1 MRTSTTRAAI
11 AVGFALL
18 GVSVAARGDVILDA
32 SGPGGQS
39 VGYVYAYDGTNSA
52 TPVSLS
58 ITSFATTGPESTL
71 NPQPPLFSTVT
82 YSLSG
87 TGFSIAANQARTG
100 GYVAQA
106 STNGQIYFTAN
117 DNTTTFA
124 LTGTFNYSN
133 PRAFLSLELDD
144 LTHSANDVAYQDVI
158 GNDTSTAPGSFVVPS
173 TFSGSLNSTDQYEF
187 KWDAFIQ
194 AYPLSDNGATA
205 NGTFGIS
212 FTDSA
217 DPATAPLPSTAYAGL
232 ALLVA
237 SGCWMLVR
245 RRKVYSPV
253 TSR

>member
-1 MRTSTTRAAI
+1 MRTSTGAAI
-11 AVGFALL
+11 VCFALL

-32 SGPGGQS
+32 NGPGGQS

-52 TPVSLS
+52 TPVSLP
-58 ITSFATTGPESTL
+58 IPSFATTGPETTP
-71 NPQPPLFSTVT
+71 NPQPQLFSTVS

-117 DNTTTFA
+117 DNPTTFA

-144 LTHSANDVAYQDVI
+144 LTHPANDVLYQDVI
-158 GNDTSTAPGSFVVPS
+158 GNDTSTAPGTFVVPA
-173 TFSGSLNSTDQYEF
+173 TFNGPLNSTDQYEF

-212 FTDSA
+212 FSDTA
-217 DPATAPLPSTAYAGL
+217 DPAAAPLPSTAYAGL
-232 ALLVA
+232 AILGA

-245 RRKVYSPV
+245 RRKVAMK
-253 TSR
+253 